1 LWGALFVGLLGT
13 CASVGACAPAPPT
26 EVLSKNDPF
35 KPYSEIESLH
45 HRVPVDPGWLVY
57 RLVAQTDRG
66 SGASTI
72 LVKVQH
78 SYTSR
83 HRNNYESARNAKA
96 QALPFNVVAR
106 YGQCRL
112 REDCP
117 LDELYTVQIPEADLR
132 AARTTGY
139 PFKVFPR
146 VGNEIL
152 ITVPPE
158 MIGSL
163 FKQLDASRAS
173 GKMAAATKL

>member
-1 LWGALFVGLLGT
+1 MFPSACAAILL
-13 CASVGACAPAPPT
+13 GACAPAPPT

-45 HRVPVDPGWLVY
+45 HRVPVDPGSLVF
-57 RLVAQTDRG
+57 RLVAQTD
-66 SGASTI
+66 
-72 LVKVQH
+72 VKVQH
-78 SYTSR
+78 SYTGR

-106 YGQCRL
+106 YGQCRV

-117 LDELYTVQIPEADLR
+117 LDELYTVEIPEAELR
-132 AARTTGY
+132 GARTTGY

-146 VGNEIL
+146 TGKEIVL
-152 ITVPPE
+152 TVPPE

-163 FKQLDASRAS
+163 LTQLDAAKAPAKR
-173 GKMAAATKL
+173 ATKS